1 MKKTLFIKNAAVLTA
16 ASLFL
21 RFAGIVFKVWLAK
34 KIGADGIGL
43 YGLVFSLYAVAAAG
57 TSGGLPV
64 AVTRLVA
71 EAGESGAKN
80 HRRILSVA
88 LAVNLA
94 ISFIISAVLFFGADF
109 LAGGVIADSRAALA
123 LKVLSFS
130 VVFMGFGSAIRGYF
144 IARRNATPNAISLI
158 LEQSCRISI
167 ALLAIR
173 LTRGA
178 ELSYICAAVFAG
190 DTVSQIISCLFL
202 YLRYRYDLKKQPE
215 GNVHAPRILRR
226 MAGISAP
233 ITAGKY
239 LNSILRAAENM
250 LVPRALY
257 RFSKKGAL
265 ALFGMIK
272 GMALPIL
279 FFPSVLLNAISALL
293 VPEMSE
299 AALHRKT
306 FAVRSAVE
314 QIVRGA
320 AITGFIF
327 SALFAC
333 SGYRIG
339 FLLYKSADVGF
350 LITALAPI
358 VPLMYLD
365 SLCDGLLKG
374 LNQQNFTFWVSVTDS
389 ALRLLFVFPVLSRF
403 GIKGFLVIMYF
414 SNLFTAFLNVRR
426 LIKISRAAIDT
437 QKTVLTPILC
447 AFCITLLAKI
457 ALDAFRLSDLV
468 YIMLMSSISVP
479 IYALFMAHFGCIDF
493 RITGRMRTHKRY
505 AAKTTATSLIK

>member
-1 MKKTLFIKNAAVLTA
+1 MKKTLFVKNAAVLTA
-16 ASLFL
+16 TSLLL

-34 KIGADGIGL
+34 KIGADGMGL
-43 YGLVFSLYAVAAAG
+43 YSLVFSLYAVAAAG
-57 TSGGLPV
+57 AAGGLPV

-71 EAGESGAKN
+71 ESGESGAKS
-80 HRRILSVA
+80 RKKILSA
-88 LAVNLA
+88 AFGVNLA
-94 ISFIISAVLFFGADF
+94 VSLAIGAVLFFGAGF
-109 LAGGVIADSRAALA
+109 LAGGVIGDSRAVLA
-123 LKVLSFS
+123 IRVLSFS
-130 VVFMGFGSAIRGYF
+130 VVFMGLGSVIRGYF
-144 IARRNATPNAISLI
+144 IARRNATPNALSLV
-158 LEQSCRISI
+158 LEQACRIGTV
-167 ALLAIR
+167 LLAVR
-173 LTRGA
+173 LTRGSD
-178 ELSYICAAVFAG
+178 LSYTCAAVFAG
-190 DTVSQIISCLFL
+190 DTAAEILSCVFL
-202 YLRYRYDLKKQPE
+202 YIRYRLDIKKQPE
-215 GNVHAPRILRR
+215 GDGDTARVFRRII
-226 MAGISAP
+226 GISAP
-233 ITAGKY
+233 VTAGKY
-239 LNSILRAAENM
+239 LNSLLRAAENM

-279 FFPSVLLNAISALL
+279 FFPSVLLNAVSTLL

-299 AALHRKT
+299 AALHRRT

-314 QIVRGA
+314 RVICSA

-333 SGYRIG
+333 AGYRIG

-374 LNQQNFTFWVSVTDS
+374 LNQQIFTFWVSVTDS
-389 ALRLLFVFPVLSRF
+389 ALRLLAVFPVLSRF

-426 LIKISRAAIDT
+426 LIKISRAAVT
-437 QKTVLTPILC
+437 VQKTVLTPLLC
-447 AFCITLLAKI
+447 AFCTALITKVV
-457 ALDAFRLSDLV
+457 LDAFRLGDLV
-468 YIMLMSSISVP
+468 YIMLLSGISITA
-479 IYALFMAHFGCIDF
+479 YALLLIHFGCMDF
-493 RITGRMRTHKRY
+493 WITGRMRTHKKY
-505 AAKTTATSLIK
+505 AAKITATSLIK